1 MTAFHLLG
9 AKCLAHPTA
18 SGAQLPAQ
26 TFTTMSALGFDLSPG
41 W

>member
-1 MTAFHLLG
+1 M
-9 AKCLAHPTA
+9 AKVYPIT
-18 SGAQLPAQ
+18 SGAQLLAQ